1 MKKKRTKKEIAFNEE
16 GMRSFNSINE
26 AIDYYFHEVGATND
40 VRKIVKLFASSHEVK
55 FGRGSFNVSRLKTLS
70 GSQRKT
76 EIKKMINSSSDHA
89 IEAFEKSFNEW
100 INRFHHEVVDRVV
113 EQIIEP
119 IKEYDQPNEDV
130 VNEEVID

>member
-16 GMRSFNSINE
+16 GMRSFNSVNE
-26 AIDYYFHEVGATND
+26 AIEHFAHEISD
-40 VRKIVKLFASSHEVK
+40 IRKIVKLFSTAHEVK

-70 GSQRKT
+70 GSQQKA

-89 IEAFEKSFNEW
+89 IEAFEKAFNEW
-100 INRFHHEVVDRVV
+100 INRFHIEVVDRVV

-119 IKEYDQPNEDV
+119 IKEDVDQPNEDV
-130 VNEEVID
+130 VNEEVTD

>member
-16 GMRSFNSINE
+16 GMRSFNSVNE
-26 AIDYYFHEVGATND
+26 AIEHFAHEISD
-40 VRKIVKLFASSHEVK
+40 VRKIVKLFSTAHEVK

-70 GSQRKT
+70 GSQQKA

-89 IEAFEKSFNEW
+89 IEAFEKAFNEW
-100 INRFHHEVVDRVV
+100 INRFHIEVVDRVV

-119 IKEYDQPNEDV
+119 IKESDQPNEDV